1 MVYFRRKNLGA
12 WWWHNWPRGLIDCG
26 WMEFIPMKLICF
38 SAIVSLFYLLF
49 FISYLHYFSTYTI
62 YWLICLSNKW
72 KQIHFRWVREG
83 SQLSKQLT
91 ALDCY
96 TKAIVFLGAFIY
108 SIYSKS
114 QELSVQAFLRP
125 TLLHPQTWNR
135 QGIHQATKCY
145 CNLPSKKITRNDDR
159 HWDESTGEQI

>member
-1 MVYFRRKNLGA
+1 
-12 WWWHNWPRGLIDCG
+12 
-26 WMEFIPMKLICF
+26 MKLIWF
-38 SAIVSLFYLLF
+38 SAIVSLFSLLF

-62 YWLICLSNKW
+62 YWLICLSNKL
-72 KQIHFRWVREG
+72 KQIHFRWVREE
-83 SQLSKQLT
+83 SQLSEQLT

-96 TKAIVFLGAFIY
+96 TKGYCFPWSVHLFENMIWFV
-108 SIYSKS
+108 YSKS

-159 HWDESTGEQI
+159 HWDESTGEQIKKSHYRVTTEQSPF